1 MSERKLVYIAS
12 PYAGEIER
20 NIEAAKSYCRF
31 ALREGCDFIA
41 PHLLYPQILNDAD
54 PAERQA
60 GIRIGLRLL
69 AFADELWVCGH
80 RISEG
85 MKIEIEEAKRLGIPI
100 RNVSQ
105 SEIEG
110 EKQMKKYGVWAKR
123 SAASVFGAAES
134 WVKTDGKP
142 LVFDTREQAAEN
154 AAALMKNIGTA
165 KVSYFPKEMEP
176 EMIESLESGM
186 KMSL

>member
-12 PYAGEIER
+12 PYAGDVDR
-20 NIEAAKSYCRF
+20 NIETAKLYCRF
-31 ALREGCDFIA
+31 ALQNDCDFIA
-41 PHLLYPQILNDAD
+41 PHLLYPQVLNDD
-54 PAERQA
+54 KPSEREA
-60 GIRIGLRLL
+60 CIKMGVRLL
-69 AFADELWVCGH
+69 AFADELWVCEQ

-110 EKQMKKYGVWAKR
+110 EKQMKKHGIWAKR

-134 WVKTDGKP
+134 WAKSDGKP

-165 KVSYFPKEMEP
+165 NVSYFPKEMDP
-176 EMIESLESGM
+176 EMSERLESGM